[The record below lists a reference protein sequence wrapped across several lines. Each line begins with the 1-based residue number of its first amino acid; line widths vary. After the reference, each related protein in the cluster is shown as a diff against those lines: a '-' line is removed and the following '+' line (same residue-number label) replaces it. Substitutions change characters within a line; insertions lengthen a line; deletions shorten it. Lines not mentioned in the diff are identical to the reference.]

1 MTQIRVISMVHTSIK
16 LSLDKSRYW
25 QSVSTDFRSHYHPKI
40 NTHPQHPEIQQKITL
55 SSTIAVYSMMADS
68 MQTYEIVA
76 GIFVFLTA
84 ILFASRARRYK
95 SGFTAGAEGGHKE
108 AEAS

>member
-1 MTQIRVISMVHTSIK
+1 LAT
-16 LSLDKSRYW
+16 
-25 QSVSTDFRSHYHPKI
+25 VSTYFIQGYCHPRI
-40 NTHPQHPEIQQKITL
+40 NTHLQHPEIQEEITL
-55 SSTIAVYSMMADS
+55 SSTIAVYSIMADS
-68 MQTYEIVA
+68 IQTYEIVA

-95 SGFTAGAEGGHKE
+95 GGFTAGAEGGHKE

>member
-1 MTQIRVISMVHTSIK
+1 VDSSTSGSIGIR
-16 LSLDKSRYW
+16 
-25 QSVSTDFRSHYHPKI
+25 DFPDHPKI
-40 NTHPQHPEIQQKITL
+40 NTQTQCPQIQQKIN
-55 SSTIAVYSMMADS
+55 SASTIAVYSIMADS
-68 MQTYEIVA
+68 IQTYEIVA

-95 SGFTAGAEGGHKE
+95 GGFTAGAEGGHKE

>member
-1 MTQIRVISMVHTSIK
+1 
-16 LSLDKSRYW
+16 
-25 QSVSTDFRSHYHPKI
+25 
-40 NTHPQHPEIQQKITL
+40 
-55 SSTIAVYSMMADS
+55 MADS

-95 SGFTAGAEGGHKE
+95 GGFTAGAEGGHKE
-108 AEAS
+108 AEASWGPSNFFTDAVILGAAIVARIKSDKR

>member
-1 MTQIRVISMVHTSIK
+1 MNA
-16 LSLDKSRYW
+16 
-25 QSVSTDFRSHYHPKI
+25 STLKGIFRFSHGHFDT
-40 NTHPQHPEIQQKITL
+40 NFQHGKIQQKITL
-55 SSTIAVYSMMADS
+55 SSTIAVYSIMADS

-95 SGFTAGAEGGHKE
+95 GGFTAGAEGGHKE